1 MELARYLFGDQ
12 ASSILSKCRGF
23 RLVVVHDTL
32 ASRVPFEM
40 LLAAPDLRPAVEG
53 GITRRLSVAGL
64 SFERQFAK
72 PPKEG
77 KLKALLIANP
87 TKDLAGAAA
96 EADAVKTIL
105 SHQTDRLE
113 LDELWEDDATAEK
126 VTAALARADILHYCG
141 HAFFDGSG
149 ASESGLILAGKV
161 PFTGEHLRQID
172 PLPRVAFVNACEA
185 GRVRGEPSGSNAA
198 AFAEL
203 FLRSGMDAY
212 LGTYWEVG
220 DAAAALFAGTV
231 YTQLAMAATLEQAT
245 LAGRKALF
253 QHSEPD
259 WANYMLFG
267 GGNFRLVKE
276 V

>member
-1 MELARYLFGDQ
+1 
-12 ASSILSKCRGF
+12 
-23 RLVVVHDTL
+23 
-32 ASRVPFEM
+32 
-40 LLAAPDLRPAVEG
+40 
-53 GITRRLSVAGL
+53 
-64 SFERQFAK
+64 
-72 PPKEG
+72 
-77 KLKALLIANP
+77 
-87 TKDLAGAAA
+87 
-96 EADAVKTIL
+96 
-105 SHQTDRLE
+105 
-113 LDELWEDDATAEK
+113 
-126 VTAALARADILHYCG
+126 
-141 HAFFDGSG
+141 
-149 ASESGLILAGKV
+149 
-161 PFTGEHLRQID
+161 
-172 PLPRVAFVNACEA
+172 VAFVNACEA

-253 QHSEPD
+253 QHNEPD

-267 GGNFRLVKE
+267 GGNFRLVRE